1 MGVFN
6 DKDKI
11 MLEKFI
17 KDCME
22 KDILEVKRRIH
33 RVWDAQEEMLRNNL
47 MILNRITPKNIEYT
61 GGYPELKENYLS
73 LEEALAA
80 LEHIVP
86 KAYSVWIELF
96 ENGKE
101 TYISDPI
108 HNLVIVGNAWERT
121 FDGFG
126 QLYLNKPGY
135 LLDVGCGPQAV
146 PYYLRNFPVEYI
158 YGIDPLL
165 PFEKHPF
172 RFTQAIAEFIP
183 YKDGAFD
190 YIISATSL
198 DHVLLLDK
206 ALDEMYRVLKKDGV
220 LLIWASTGENYS
232 EDSNS
237 DVGGYNPYQENI
249 KAVDSCHMFHIGP
262 IWFER
267 MMDDKWDKES
277 HYSDRYNNHFYA
289 FRKKLVNEC
298 YKEGI

>member
-1 MGVFN
+1 M
-6 DKDKI
+6 
-11 MLEKFI
+11 
-17 KDCME
+17 
-22 KDILEVKRRIH
+22 
-33 RVWDAQEEMLRNNL
+33 
-47 MILNRITPKNIEYT
+47 
-61 GGYPELKENYLS
+61 
-73 LEEALAA
+73 
-80 LEHIVP
+80 P

-165 PFEKHPF
+165 PFEKHSF